1 MTDPYEKRMRTMT
14 QVPWENAVQRLLE
27 DVYTFAAT
35 GPRTL
40 AGWQRDALA
49 VMNREVDDPRGWITL
64 DWDKDNDEERTKSR
78 PCFPF
83 VPLSEAGLGSRLYPV
98 TAETAAR
105 LLVEMTYE
113 WGPVG
118 TEEQTRAALADART
132 VLDRY
137 GDRISCYSNVTEAR
151 KTPSPDLTNGVT
163 DWNPL
168 TEFIGDFGF
177 VVVSSEEVG
186 VFWAFDAR

>member
-1 MTDPYEKRMRTMT
+1 MTRI
-14 QVPWENAVQRLLE
+14 QWEDAVLRLLD
-27 DVYTFAAT
+27 DVYTFAMT
-35 GPRTL
+35 GPRTR

-64 DWDKDNDEERTKSR
+64 DWDKDNDDERTKSR

-83 VPLSEAGLGSRLYPV
+83 VPLSEVGLESRLYPV
-98 TAETAAR
+98 TADTAAR
-105 LLVEMTYE
+105 LLAEMAYE
-113 WGPVG
+113 WGPIG
-118 TEEQTRAALADART
+118 TEEQTRAALADARS

-137 GDRISCYSNVTEAR
+137 GDRISCYSNISEAR
-151 KTPSPDLTNGVT
+151 KTASPDLTNGVT
-163 DWNPL
+163 GWSPL

-186 VFWAFDAR
+186 VFWSFDAR

>member
-1 MTDPYEKRMRTMT
+1 MT
-14 QVPWENAVQRLLE
+14 QATWEDAVLRLLD

-35 GPRTL
+35 GPRTP

-64 DWDKDNDEERTKSR
+64 DWDKKRDEERTGSR
-78 PCFPF
+78 SCYPF
-83 VPLSEAGLGSRLYPV
+83 VSLSEEGLGSRLYPV
-98 TAETAAR
+98 TADTAVR

-113 WGPVG
+113 WGPAG
-118 TEEQTRAALADART
+118 AEEQTRAALADART

-137 GDRISCYSNVTEAR
+137 GDRISCYSNVSEAR
-151 KTPSPDLTNGVT
+151 NTPSPDLTNGVT
-163 DWNPL
+163 GWMPL

-177 VVVSSEEVG
+177 VVVSPEEVG
-186 VFWAFDAR
+186 VFWSFDAR

>member
-1 MTDPYEKRMRTMT
+1 MI
-14 QVPWENAVQRLLE
+14 QAPWENAALRLLE

-35 GPRTL
+35 GPRTP

-64 DWDKDNDEERTKSR
+64 DWDKENEEERISR

-83 VPLSEAGLGSRLYPV
+83 VPLSEEGLGSRLYPV
-98 TAETAAR
+98 TPETAVR
-105 LLVEMTYE
+105 LLVQMTFE
-113 WGPVG
+113 WGPAG
-118 TEEQTRAALADART
+118 TDEQVRMALADART
-132 VLDRY
+132 LLDRY
-137 GDRISCYSNVTEAR
+137 GDRISCYSNVSEAR
-151 KTPSPDLTNGVT
+151 RTSSPDLTNGVT
-163 DWNPL
+163 GWNPL

>member
-1 MTDPYEKRMRTMT
+1 MTRVT
-14 QVPWENAVQRLLE
+14 WEDAVLRLLD

-40 AGWQRDALA
+40 AGWPRDALA
-49 VMNREVDDPRGWITL
+49 VMNREVGDPRGWITL
-64 DWDKDNDEERTKSR
+64 DWDKQNDEVRTGRR
-78 PCFPF
+78 PCYPF
-83 VPLSEAGLGSRLYPV
+83 VSLSEEGLGGRLYSI
-98 TAETAAR
+98 TAETAIR

-137 GDRISCYSNVTEAR
+137 GDRVSCYSNVSEAR
-151 KTPSPDLTNGVT
+151 ETPSPDLANGVT
-163 DWNPL
+163 GWNPL

-186 VFWAFDAR
+186 VFWSFDAR

>member
-1 MTDPYEKRMRTMT
+1 MT
-14 QVPWENAVQRLLE
+14 QVSWEDAVQRLLE

-49 VMNREVDDPRGWITL
+49 VMNREVDDPRGWTTL
-64 DWDKDNDEERTKSR
+64 DWDEYNDKERTASR
-78 PCFPF
+78 PCYPF
-83 VPLSEAGLGSRLYPV
+83 VSLSESELDSTLNPV

-113 WGPVG
+113 WGPAG
-118 TEEQTRAALADART
+118 TLEQTRSALADART
-132 VLDRY
+132 VLGRY
-137 GDRISCYSNVTEAR
+137 GDGVSCYSNVAQAR
-151 KTPSPDLTNGVT
+151 RTPSPDLTKGING
-163 DWNPL
+163 WAPL
-168 TEFIGDFGF
+168 TKFIGDFGF

-186 VFWAFDAR
+186 VFWSFDAR